1 MTKTLITETPIKC
14 PRCFDKIDPD
24 CKGCKGTGLV
34 TKTETVT
41 EQETLPLVPAVE
53 PYYPWYAPCPN
64 WVYPGVTYTT
74 GTYTTGT
81 TISLKT
87 CDACGG
93 TGSVDVKTSWRGY
106 LLTNGPLGAETHYS
120 TSKQTCPKCGG
131 SGQITEI
138 K

>member
-1 MTKTLITETPIKC
+1 MIKKLVTETPIKC

-34 TKTETVT
+34 TKTEIVT
-41 EQETLPLVPAVE
+41 EQEPFPVAPAID
-53 PYYPWYAPCPN
+53 PYYPWDAPYWINP
-64 WVYPGVTYTT
+64 VVTYGNST
-74 GTYTTGT
+74 GI
-81 TISLKT
+81 TIGSKT

-93 TGSVDVKTSWRGY
+93 TGQVETTWRWKGY
-106 LLTNGPLGAETHYS
+106 FLTNGPAGAETHYS

-131 SGQITEI
+131 SGNIIET